1 MVDNLTL
8 YLIFGSFN
16 MQKLIPSIIASLIVF
31 SGTFLYVGRWAGGE
45 TLLMALI
52 LGVLTFALTFMASSG
67 KITN

>member
-52 LGVLTFALTFMASSG
+52 LGVVTFALTFMASSG

>member
-52 LGVLTFALTFMASSG
+52 LGLLTFALTFMASSG

>member
-1 MVDNLTL
+1 MVDKLTI
-8 YLIFGSFN
+8 YLFFGSHN

-31 SGTFLYVGRWAGGE
+31 SGTFFYVGRWAGGE

-52 LGVLTFALTFMASSG
+52 LGLLTFALTFIATSG